1 MIFAGLGMKLAL
13 AAGGVALIVAAF
25 FYVQSLRANL
35 RTLEETNLR
44 MESVITAQKEQNE
57 VLTSSLATIRKLNE
71 DIQSRFRTS
80 EREVS
85 SLKAQF
91 EAANGKMR
99 DLQAI
104 ALKKPELIE
113 QKINQGTI
121 YALRC
126 NEIVTG
132 APLILGDDENNV
144 CPELI
149 KSRRPTE

>member
-35 RTLEETNLR
+35 KTLEETNLR

-57 VLTSSLATIRKLNE
+57 VLQSSLENIKKLNE
-71 DIQSRFRTS
+71 DIQTRFRVS
-80 EREVS
+80 EKEVS
-85 SLKAQF
+85 SLRQQF
-91 EAANGKMR
+91 EASNGKIR

-104 ALKKPELIE
+104 ALKKPELVE
-113 QKINQGTI
+113 QKINQGTA

-132 APLILGDDENNV
+132 APLLPGDVENNV

-149 KSRRPTE
+149 KSRRTE

>member
-1 MIFAGLGMKLAL
+1 MIFAGLWVKLAL
-13 AAGGVALIVAAF
+13 AGVVLAGLTSGY

-35 RTLEETNLR
+35 ETLRENAAR

-57 VLTSSLATIRKLNE
+57 VLQSSLENIKKLNE
-71 DIQSRFRTS
+71 DIQTRFRVS
-80 EREVS
+80 EKEVS
-85 SLKAQF
+85 SLRQQF

-104 ALKKPELIE
+104 ALKKPELVE
-113 QKINQGTI
+113 QKINQGTA

-132 APLILGDDENNV
+132 APLLPGDVENNV

-149 KSRRPTE
+149 KSRRTE